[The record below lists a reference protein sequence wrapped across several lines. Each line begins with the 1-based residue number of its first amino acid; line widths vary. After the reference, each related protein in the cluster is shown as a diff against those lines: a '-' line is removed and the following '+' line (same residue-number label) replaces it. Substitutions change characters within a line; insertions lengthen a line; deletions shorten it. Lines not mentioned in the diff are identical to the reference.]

1 MPVAAPKEESKK
13 PEAAQAAPA
22 QQKPAEAKPAA
33 SAGEARDPK
42 LTPEILAGVDALV
55 KMEFDAQ
62 QAKATPEQRKAE
74 EVYMEKYAKDA
85 KFAAAE
91 NATYEK
97 RFKDADVNK
106 NGVLTMQEYKVF
118 MKACI
123 AADKATGKFVN
134 EDEKQMEQYYL
145 LVDKYNP
152 QTQGIAFADM
162 MGLTDVFMEK
172 FEAYKAAHSKPAANA
187 APAQAAPA
195 KAPAQAPADAKPA

>member
-13 PEAAQAAPA
+13 PEAPAAAAQ
-22 QQKPAEAKPAA
+22 QQKPAQAPA
-33 SAGEARDPK
+33 STAGGAARDPK

-55 KMEFDAQ
+55 KAEFDAQ
-62 QAKATPEQRKAE
+62 QAKATPEQRAAE
-74 EVYMEKYAKDA
+74 MKYMEKYAKDT
-85 KFAAAE
+85 KFAAEE
-91 NATYEK
+91 NAAYEK
-97 RFKDADVNK
+97 KFKDADVNK
-106 NGVLTMQEYKVF
+106 NGVLTMVEYKAF

-123 AADKATGKFVN
+123 AADKAQGRFAN

-162 MGLTDVFMEK
+162 MALTMVFMEK
-172 FEAYKAAHSKPAANA
+172 FEAYKAANTKPAANA

-195 KAPAQAPADAKPA
+195 